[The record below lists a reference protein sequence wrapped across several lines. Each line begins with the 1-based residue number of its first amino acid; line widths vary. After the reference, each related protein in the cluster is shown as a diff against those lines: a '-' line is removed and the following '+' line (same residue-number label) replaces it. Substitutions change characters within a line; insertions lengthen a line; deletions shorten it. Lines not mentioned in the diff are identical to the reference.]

1 MRHPAKVCTLLALSL
16 AAAPAAHGQGG
27 PRLGVE
33 LAGGL
38 VFPMG
43 GAADR
48 FDSGTQLGA
57 NLLVE
62 VIPAVGVYA
71 GYSQTEL
78 PVSDSDGEVS
88 WKGFEGGVR
97 FSPAVMLGPVSPTLT
112 LGATYFKPEVS
123 GGSPAAGGEG
133 ERALGYRAGLGLD
146 VPLGQVL
153 TASLG
158 GSVTFDPEDKIPPIP
173 DCPPS
178 DPDCDPDT
186 RLQVTVGLR
195 VYPPFL
201 GRGPGR

>member
-1 MRHPAKVCTLLALSL
+1 MRFPASLAVAVLAL
-16 AAAPAAHGQGG
+16 AAAPAAHGQSG

-33 LAGGL
+33 VTGGM
-38 VFPMG
+38 VFPLG

-57 NLLVE
+57 NLLVN
-62 VIPAVGVYA
+62 VTPALGVYA
-71 GYSQTEL
+71 GYSHTQL
-78 PVSDSDGEVS
+78 PVSDSEGELTF
-88 WKGFEGGVR
+88 KGFEGGVR
-97 FSPAVMLGPVSPTLT
+97 FSPGLMLGPVSPTLT
-112 LGATYFKPEVS
+112 LGATYLKPEAS
-123 GGSPAAGGEG
+123 GGQAVDTEG
-133 ERALGYRAGLGLD
+133 ERALGYRAGLGFD
-146 VPLGQVL
+146 IPLGQVL

-158 GSVTFDPEDKIPPIP
+158 GSVTFDPEDHLPPVP

-186 RLQVTVGLR
+186 RFQLTAGLR

>member
-1 MRHPAKVCTLLALSL
+1 MRHPAKVCTLLALGL
-16 AAAPAAHGQGG
+16 AAAPAAQAQ
-27 PRLGVE
+27 RLGVE

-62 VIPAVGVYA
+62 VTPAIGVYG

-97 FSPAVMLGPVSPTLT
+97 ISPAVMLGPVSPTLS
-112 LGATYFKPEVS
+112 LGATYMKPEVS

-133 ERALGYRAGLGLD
+133 ERELGFRGGLGLD
-146 VPLGQVL
+146 VPLGQVI
-153 TASLG
+153 TASVG
-158 GSVTFDPEDKIPPIP
+158 GSVTIDPYDLPPIP

-178 DPDCDPDT
+178 DPDCDHNT
-186 RLQVTVGLR
+186 RLQLTVGLR

>member
-1 MRHPAKVCTLLALSL
+1 MRSPATLGALLALAL
-16 AAAPAAHGQGG
+16 AAAPAAHGQGAG
-27 PRLGVE
+27 PRLGLEVN
-33 LAGGL
+33 GGVVL
-38 VFPMG
+38 PLG

-57 NLLVE
+57 NLLVN
-62 VIPAVGVYA
+62 VTPAVGVYA

-78 PVSDSDGEVS
+78 PVSDSEGELT

-97 FSPAVMLGPVSPTLT
+97 FSPALMLGPVSPTLT
-112 LGATYFKPEVS
+112 LGATYLKPEAS
-123 GGSPAAGGEG
+123 GGQAVGTEG
-133 ERALGYRAGLGLD
+133 ERGVGYRAGVGFD

-158 GSVTFDPEDKIPPIP
+158 GSVTFDPEDKLPPVP